1 MTREEME
8 TTINFDRSS
17 DTARIYTADPVM
29 MRKLSNLASE
39 NACVQEKS
47 RDEIGRRYECPK
59 SWVKVQKPR
68 QVSQETKDR
77 LAGYRRA
84 QHGA

>member
-8 TTINFDRSS
+8 TTINFDRGS

-29 MRKLSNLASE
+29 MRKLDGLARE
-39 NACVQEKS
+39 NVAVARKS
-47 RDEIGRRYECPK
+47 QDEIGYWYECPK